1 MLNNHRTFTTTF
13 AGRELVIETG
23 KTSELANGSCWVKYG
38 ETVVMANVTTVSY
51 THLYQSN
58 RSQQK
63 VVIKYMKK

>member
-38 ETVVMANVTTVSY
+38 ETVVMANVTMSASY
-51 THLYQSN
+51 TLLVKFQVPS
-58 RSQQK
+58 
-63 VVIKYMKK
+63 